1 LLALRSAV
9 AEAGAEIAGTAV
21 TVAEAKALLGR
32 DPTLA
37 VLDIN
42 LAGET
47 SFSVAERLA
56 ERGVP
61 VLFATGYDAAGLVP
75 EHLKAVP
82 TLQKPID
89 GATLVRR
96 LAELARAA
104 RGRPPA

>member
-1 LLALRSAV
+1 
-9 AEAGAEIAGTAV
+9 
-21 TVAEAKALLGR
+21 
-32 DPTLA
+32 
-37 VLDIN
+37 
-42 LAGET
+42 
-47 SFSVAERLA
+47 
-56 ERGVP
+56 